1 MSSFRFAIVVLTLC
15 YKVIMYVTR
24 VPNRGSPPAVLL
36 RESYREDGQV
46 KTRTLANLSRW
57 PEHKVANLQRALKG
71 LPAARD
77 LSGALEITRSLPHG
91 QVAAV
96 LGTARRLGIEELI
109 DAAPCRRRDLV
120 TAMLAAQVIAPE
132 SKLATARGL
141 RGETATSSL
150 GAVLGV
156 SGADEDDLYA
166 AMDWVLERKD
176 AIEQALAARHLA
188 NGTLVLYD
196 VSSAALE
203 GRTCPLG
210 AIGHAR
216 DGVKGRLQIVYGLLC
231 CPAGMPIAVEVFD
244 GNTADPKTLAA
255 QISKLKTRFGLSSI
269 ALVGDRGML
278 TSARI
283 ESELRP
289 AQLDWISALRAPQIN
304 ALVEARALQLS
315 LFDEQNL
322 VEITHPDYPGE
333 RLVCCH
339 NPALA
344 DDRARTRNE
353 LLDATEKELDK
364 IAAATRREKRPL
376 RGRDNIALRVGKVR
390 DHYKM
395 AKHFDIEITD
405 EAFTFSRKQ
414 EKIAAE
420 AALDGI
426 YVLRTS
432 LSEQA
437 LQRDDVV
444 LRYKNLADV
453 ERFFRTLNSELDVR
467 PIRHRLADR
476 VRAHMFL
483 RMLSYYISWH
493 MKQDLAPILFHDNDK
508 PAAAAKRADPVAAAQ
523 RSDAALAKAARK
535 RTNDDY
541 PVHSFTSLL
550 ADLATICANQIQPT
564 DDMPAFTMITTPTPL
579 QHRAFELLGV
589 SHRHGYM

>member
-1 MSSFRFAIVVLTLC
+1 
-15 YKVIMYVTR
+15 MYVAV
-24 VPNRGSPPAVLL
+24 VPNRGSPPAILL
-36 RESYREDGQV
+36 RESYRDGGKV
-46 KTRTLANLSRW
+46 KNRTLANLSHW
-57 PEHKVANLQRALKG
+57 PADKVDDLRRVLKG
-71 LPAARD
+71 QSPKLD
-77 LSGALEITRSLPHG
+77 LTQAFEITRSLPHG
-91 QVAAV
+91 HVAAV
-96 LGTARRLGIEELI
+96 LGSAARLGMPELI
-109 DAAPCRRRDLV
+109 DPTPSRNRDLV
-120 TAMLAAQVIAPE
+120 LAMLAAQVIAPG

-141 RGETATSSL
+141 RAETATSSL
-150 GAVLGV
+150 GQVLGV
-156 SGADEDDLYA
+156 SGCDEDDLYA
-166 AMDWVLERKD
+166 AMDWALARKD
-176 AIEQALAARHLA
+176 GIEAALAARHLA

-196 VSSAALE
+196 VSSAAFE
-203 GRTCPLG
+203 GHTCPLG

-231 CPAGMPIAVEVFD
+231 SPKGVSVAIEVFD

-255 QISKLKTRFGLSSI
+255 QIDKLKTRFGLSRVC
-269 ALVGDRGML
+269 LVGDRGML

-283 ESELRP
+283 KTELRP
-289 AQLDWISALRAPQIN
+289 AQLDWISALRADQIRV
-304 ALVEARALQLS
+304 LVNDGALQLS

-322 VEITHPDYPGE
+322 VEISHPDYPGE

-344 DDRARTRNE
+344 DERARKRDE
-353 LLDATEKELDK
+353 LLAATEKELQK
-364 IAAATRREKRPL
+364 IAAATRRGRRPL
-376 RGRDNIALRVGKVR
+376 RGKDTIALRAGQVRNKFKV
-390 DHYKM
+390 
-395 AKHFDIEITD
+395 AKHFHLEITD
-405 EAFTFSRKQ
+405 EAFTFTRNQDS
-414 EKIAAE
+414 IAAE

-432 LSEQA
+432 LPEHT
-437 LQRDDVV
+437 LGRDDVV
-444 LRYKNLADV
+444 LRYKDLADV

-493 MKQDLAPILFHDNDK
+493 MKQALAPILFQDNDK

-535 RTNDDY
+535 RTDDHA

-564 DDMPAFTMITTPTPL
+564 NNLPAFTILTTPTPL
-579 QHRAFELLGV
+579 QRRALELLGV
-589 SHRHGYM
+589 SHRHGLA